1 MISQLSKRIE
11 LKFWDIMIPLLSN
24 SSRLRVIVQK
34 LVDLYHEE
42 KIVKQTATVVVIA
55 CAGFASGFLI
65 FSLTTLFS

>member
-42 KIVKQTATVVVIA
+42 KN
-55 CAGFASGFLI
+55 C
-65 FSLTTLFS
+65 